1 MSVEET
7 ELSRRRHLRVIRVKR
22 ILRWM
27 PRRSNLH
34 RYPGLRF
41 FAKAARKRS
50 FLWSFRVR
58 AAVPALYAG
67 CILGLLP
74 LYGIQLPIAVGL
86 AFLLKANL
94 PLLVSLQFL
103 TNPITVLPAYF
114 ASFQIGR
121 ILLNLFFTLDL
132 PSLDI
137 AEMRALI
144 AAVNSGNLILN
155 LKYIGAVW
163 GITALGS
170 FVLGTFLATIA
181 SAFYKVAA
189 SEVDASYRR
198 LRELQS
204 ARLATSSEASTDT
217 DTQSSNDNAPSA

>member
-1 MSVEET
+1 MSVEES
-7 ELSRRRHLRVIRVKR
+7 ELSRRRQLRVTRVKR

-27 PRRSNLH
+27 PRRANLH
-34 RYPGLRF
+34 RYPGLRH

-50 FLWSFRVR
+50 YLWSFRVR

-86 AFLLKANL
+86 AFILRANL

-121 ILLNLFFTLDL
+121 VLLNLFFTLDL
-132 PSLDI
+132 PSLDMV
-137 AEMRALI
+137 EMRALI
-144 AAVNSGNLILN
+144 AAVKNGNLMLN
-155 LKYIGAVW
+155 FKYIGAVW

-170 FVLGTFLATIA
+170 FVLGTFLATVA
-181 SAFYKVAA
+181 SAFYKVGAR
-189 SEVDASYRR
+189 EVDASYRR
-198 LRELQS
+198 LRELQE
-204 ARLATSSEASTDT
+204 ARVAATSRTSTEDHP
-217 DTQSSNDNAPSA
+217 SNDSPPAS

>member
-1 MSVEET
+1 MSLEET
-7 ELSRRRHLRVIRVKR
+7 ALNRRRQLRVTRVKR

-41 FAKAARKRS
+41 FAKAARRRS
-50 FLWSFRVR
+50 YLWSFRVR

-86 AFLLKANL
+86 AFILRANL

-137 AEMRALI
+137 SEMRAII
-144 AAVNSGNLILN
+144 AAVKDGNLMLN
-155 LKYIGAVW
+155 FKYIGAVW

-170 FVLGTFLATIA
+170 FVLGTFLATVA
-181 SAFYKVAA
+181 SAFYKVGAR
-189 SEVDASYRR
+189 EVDASYRR
-198 LRELQS
+198 LRELQE
-204 ARLATSSEASTDT
+204 ARIAAATKPSTDT
-217 DTQSSNDNAPSA
+217 PVSDDNAPSS

>member
-7 ELSRRRHLRVIRVKR
+7 ELSRRRRLRITRVKR

-34 RYPGLRF
+34 RYPVLRF
-41 FAKAARKRS
+41 FAKTARKRNY
-50 FLWSFRVR
+50 LWSFRVR

-86 AFLLKANL
+86 AFLLRANL
-94 PLLVSLQFL
+94 PILFSLQFL

-121 ILLNLFFTLDL
+121 ILLNLFFTLEL
-132 PSLDI
+132 PSLDM

-144 AAVNSGNLILN
+144 AAVKDGNLMLN

-189 SEVDASYRR
+189 HEVAASYRR
-198 LRELQS
+198 LRHLQEARAAAS
-204 ARLATSSEASTDT
+204 ASQTSTG
-217 DTQSSNDNAPSA
+217 TQPSGDNASSS